1 MIKIFKRNPVV
12 WIKYAIFVY
21 KNKNCEVAHKLLIQC
36 LNVLEKKDRKYFITL
51 LKRLFIQL
59 TFVF

>member
-1 MIKIFKRNPVV
+1 VV